1 MNRNPGRGSVLG
13 LGVSAV
19 MLLAVAA
26 PAWPQ
31 ATGTIEGRIT
41 AAGTGRPVS
50 DVRVEV
56 LGTTLVGITGANGQY
71 TIRGVPAGTQTV
83 RAGAIG
89 YSRMEGST
97 TVATGQTVTLDFTL
111 NRAIIQMDEVVVT
124 GTAGGQQKRELGITV
139 SSIQVVEK
147 LEDVP
152 ISNVVELLTART
164 PGLTLLSNSGQTG
177 SSSNIRI
184 RGAGSLSGGYQPVFY
199 VDGVRIESGVVEGT
213 SLFQGGTALDF
224 LNPDDIE
231 NIEVIKG
238 PAASTLY
245 GADAANGVVQIITKK
260 GRRGAQAAQWTT
272 RVEVGQNAWDRSI
285 SGDNY
290 LTYRRCT
297 VAMQTSSSEPG
308 CMQAAGN
315 LPPDSIQWWGKDANG
330 KATLNSGIPQED
342 ILAIPGSQEFVLRD
356 DPLFR
361 HPATLREGN
370 TFDVDASVRGGTG
383 AMGYF
388 LSFNR
393 NSEDGVF
400 FNNFSR
406 RIGGRGNF
414 DVQLSPSLTM
424 ATQFSY
430 TRTHLQQPL
439 NNNASNGVIRNATR
453 GRARGQRAP
462 WEPGFLGFSPWVS
475 NEFDDQIRLER
486 MTIGHT
492 TNWQPVEWF
501 RNKLTL
507 GLDKQNYRETT
518 FYQQD
523 TTGRAPWGT
532 INATGVVDHEI
543 PNIHRWTVDYAG
555 SADLDLGQRLTSV
568 FSAGMQLNARQYH
581 GFFANGQGLVAN
593 SLNLVGAAATR
604 NADEERSE
612 QTSLGFFLEERL
624 GWRERMYFTGA
635 VRIDDNSA
643 FGSDF
648 SLVVYPKASF
658 SWIMS
663 EEPFFDVGFVDQLKL
678 RAAWGQAGNA
688 PAPFTADRTYTS
700 GQGVSQTDVLLNT
713 LTISSY
719 GNPNLK
725 AETGSEWEAGL
736 EASLFDSRAGLELT
750 YYNKSTRDAL
760 ISVPDPRSTGFT
772 GSHLINVGEISNKG
786 VELLLTVTPLY
797 SSKFNWDASLSFSAN
812 KNELVSFGRDAAGNP
827 IREEIVFGAFAD
839 VQRHREGFPLGGF
852 WAVDVERGADGK
864 PIVYTDATYTTVV
877 TNPVLDA
884 PGQVVK
890 VLSSC
895 RWAPSDPTWN
905 REAECDDI
913 YIGPSVPTREAS
925 LTNTFTLLNNLRIF
939 TQFDYRGGHYQW
951 CALCSINSRIDLNT
965 WDVNTGGTPLNPDV
979 TVADVLA
986 LRSLQ
991 TLSHISK
998 ADFIKFRELSLTY
1011 TLPGRWTSFL
1021 PALPDSRWSLT
1032 LSGRNLA
1039 LWTKYKGKGDP
1050 EVNFDPNSTFQ
1061 MLDYAST
1068 PQTRRLSAS
1077 LRVTF

>member
-1 MNRNPGRGSVLG
+1 MNQNPGRSSVLT
-13 LGVSAV
+13 LGVTAV
-19 MLLAVAA
+19 MLLAGVVPVWA
-26 PAWPQ
+26 Q
-31 ATGTIEGRIT
+31 ATGTIEGWVT
-41 AAGTGRPVS
+41 AAGTGRPVA

-56 LGTTLVGITGANGQY
+56 LGTTLVGTTGANGRY
-71 TIRGVPAGTQTV
+71 VIRGVPAGTQTV

-111 NRAIIQMDEVVVT
+111 NRAVIQMDEVVVT

-199 VDGVRIESGVVEGT
+199 VDGVRIESGVIEGT

-231 NIEVIKG
+231 SIEVIKG

-245 GADAANGVVQIITKK
+245 GADAANGVVQVITKK
-260 GRRGAQAAQWTT
+260 GRRGAQAAQWTA

-297 VAMQTSSSEPG
+297 VAMQSSSSEPG

-330 KATLNSGIPQED
+330 EAKLFSGIPQED

-361 HPATLREGN
+361 HPALLREGN
-370 TFDVDASVRGGTG
+370 TYDVDASVRGGTG
-383 AMGYF
+383 TMGYF

-393 NSEDGVF
+393 NSEDGVY

-492 TNWQPVEWF
+492 TNWQPFEWF

-507 GLDKQNYRETT
+507 GLDKQNYRETQFT
-518 FYQQD
+518 RQD

-532 INATGVVDHEI
+532 VSATGVVDHEI

-555 SADLDLGQRLTSV
+555 SADVDLSQSLSSV

-581 GFFANGQGLVAN
+581 GFFARGEGLVAN
-593 SLNLVGAAATR
+593 NLNLVGAAATR
-604 NADEERSE
+604 NADEQRSE

-624 GWRERMYFTGA
+624 GWRERMYLTGA

-658 SWIMS
+658 SWVVS
-663 EEPFFDVGFVDQLKL
+663 DEDFFNLGFADQLKL

-713 LTISSY
+713 LTVSSY

-725 AETGSEWEAGL
+725 AETGSEWEAGV
-736 EASLFDSRAGLELT
+736 EASLFDSRAGLEFT
-750 YYNKSTRDAL
+750 YYNKSTLDAL

-772 GSHLINVGEISNKG
+772 GSHLINVGEIANRG
-786 VELLLTVTPLY
+786 IELLLTVTPLY
-797 SSKFNWDASLSFSAN
+797 SSKLNWDASLSFSTN
-812 KNELVSFGRDAAGNP
+812 NNELVSFGRDANGNP
-827 IREEIVFGAFAD
+827 IREEIVFGAFAA

-864 PIVYTDATYTTVV
+864 PVVYDNAGNVI

-884 PGQVVK
+884 PGQSVK
-890 VLSSC
+890 VLSTC
-895 RWAPSDPTWN
+895 RWAPSDPTWDQD
-905 REAECDDI
+905 AECDDI

-925 LTNTFTLLNNLRIF
+925 LTNTFTVLNNLRIF
-939 TQFDYRGGHYQW
+939 TQVDYRGGHYQW

-965 WDVNTGGTPLNPDV
+965 WDVNTGGTELNPDV
-979 TVADVLA
+979 TVADVIA

-1011 TLPGRWTSFL
+1011 TLPQSWTRSL
-1021 PALPDSRWSLT
+1021 PGLPSSRWSLT
-1032 LSGRNLA
+1032 VSGRNLA